1 MRSQDKGFKIGIL
14 GGKGLLGS
22 DLVRFLNTK
31 FKIDSITRE
40 NYQEKKGTYYWVLIN
55 ANGNTKRFWA
65 NQKPVDDFLAST
77 VSVYQSIFDFPS
89 SLYIYIS
96 SADVYE
102 NHTNPKYTSETKRID
117 PANLQP
123 YGLNKYL
130 AELIVKKYKQNFLI
144 LRHSMILGSN
154 LKKGP
159 LFDILHNKPLFI
171 TLKSK
176 LQLITTHA
184 VAEIIEILINNF
196 SKSET
201 INIGGKGSFSFTKI
215 QKYFD
220 RKIKI
225 LPEAETQIYEMNI
238 RKLRYKYPNLKTSK
252 EYLKEF
258 IEDYNFG

>member
-1 MRSQDKGFKIGIL
+1 MQSQDKGFKIGIL

-22 DLVRFLNTK
+22 DLVRFLNAN
-31 FKIDSITRE
+31 FKTDSITRE
-40 NYQEKKGTYYWVLIN
+40 NYKKKKGTYYWVFIN

-65 NQKPVDDFLAST
+65 NQNPFDDFLAST

-89 SLYIYIS
+89 NLYIYIS

-102 NHTNPKYTSETKRID
+102 NHTNPKYTSETKKIN

-123 YGLNKYL
+123 YGFNKYL

-144 LRHSMILGSN
+144 LRHSMILGKN

-159 LFDILHNKPLFI
+159 IFDILHNKPLFI
-171 TLKSK
+171 NLKSK

-184 VAEIIEILINNF
+184 IAEIIEILIRNF
-196 SKSET
+196 RASDT

-215 QKYFD
+215 QKYFN

-225 LPEAETQIYEMNI
+225 LPKTETQIYELNI
-238 RKLRYKYPNLKTSK
+238 HKLENKYSNLKTSD
-252 EYLKEF
+252 EYLKKF
-258 IEDYNFG
+258 IKDNNL